1 MNKTLTIFLSKI
13 ILKLL
18 KLIGR
23 GSSLPGEIALKLNKN
38 LLKEFKINSKIIAV
52 TGSSGKGSTSSMIVD
67 SLRELGYSVA
77 HNMKGSNLKFGIITL
92 LIENSNI
99 HGELNQDF
107 LVFEMDER
115 YAKYVFCDIE
125 PDFVIVTNVTRDQ
138 PPRQGN
144 VDIVLN
150 DIKNAIPKKSH
161 IILNADSPY
170 MQNLVID
177 KENEVTYYSV
187 CENKFSENKSIYKKL
202 NIYYCPKCS
211 CKLKYSYYNF
221 EENGKYICTNE
232 KCGFEYPRPD
242 FEVTDINFESNIITI
257 NNKYKI
263 NTEPKLLF
271 NVYNVIAAFSTL
283 SLLNLKNE
291 DISNVLSMEKLNKKI
306 YSSYTQNSRNVYV
319 LNNKNENA
327 TTFNQSLFFVNMNK
341 DTQKTIVIGWWQI
354 SRRYEY
360 NDISWLYDVDFEIL
374 KEQNIESIVCVGP
387 EAYDI
392 AARLKLSGIDK
403 NLINPF
409 TKLKDATDYIKD
421 KTKGEVYGIL
431 NFDYVTPF
439 NKYMKGEKA

>member
-187 CENKFSENKSIYKKL
+187 CENKFSENESIYKKL

-242 FEVTDINFESNIITI
+242 FEVTDINFECNIITI
-257 NNKYKI
+257 NN
-263 NTEPKLLF
+263 E
-271 NVYNVIAAFSTL
+271 YNVAGALSELIKAFVVKASGVSEVSAYADL
-283 SLLNLKNE
+283 RYDDLNQFNQT
-291 DISNVLSMEKLNKKI
+291 VLSFV
-306 YSSYTQNSRNVYV
+306 RNTDPYGY
-319 LNNKNENA
+319 
-327 TTFNQSLFFVNMNK
+327 LF
-341 DTQKTIVIGWWQI
+341 KTIAGGRVKDLTLTPL
-354 SRRYEY
+354 SYYTPVTAEEELYNYDRKLTVVENFYEHDY
-360 NDISWLYDVDFEIL
+360 RTIYDCGRAVYKYTVD
-374 KEQNIESIVCVGP
+374 KQV
-387 EAYDI
+387 
-392 AARLKLSGIDK
+392 
-403 NLINPF
+403 
-409 TKLKDATDYIKD
+409 
-421 KTKGEVYGIL
+421 
-431 NFDYVTPF
+431 
-439 NKYMKGEKA
+439 